1 MSYLEFV
8 KENARWLA
16 AGLLLAFASS
26 FGQTFFISL
35 FAAEFR
41 TTFDLSHGE
50 LGSIYMFAT
59 VASAATLVQLGRL
72 ADHMRLVSLGALS
85 LIGLALTCIS
95 VWAAASWWML
105 LVSIYALRLF
115 GQGMMSHVA
124 STAMARWFNNYRGR
138 ALGFKSLGY
147 PCGEALFPSLA
158 VLLMLT
164 VGWRQTWLLAA
175 GALILIGLPILIWLL
190 RQERKPSVHAAQ
202 WHAEP
207 DAHLV
212 RHWTRPEVLKNPLFY
227 AVMPGV
233 MAPACFM
240 TATFFNQTVLAETK
254 GWSLA
259 TFASFYPAYAVA
271 SVAAAL
277 AIGIAIDRWSARQMT
292 PFFLLPMA
300 VGFFVF
306 ALADS
311 PAAGQLAMI
320 LFGLTAGSGLTLL
333 SALWAELYGTRHL
346 GAIRALGQAS
356 SVFATAIGPGIM
368 GLLLDRGVGLEQ
380 QFYVMGACSIVAAL
394 AFLPLMPRMRR
405 AMQPL

>member
-1 MSYLEFV
+1 
-8 KENARWLA
+8 
-16 AGLLLAFASS
+16 
-26 FGQTFFISL
+26 
-35 FAAEFR
+35 
-41 TTFDLSHGE
+41 
-50 LGSIYMFAT
+50 
-59 VASAATLVQLGRL
+59 
-72 ADHMRLVSLGALS
+72 
-85 LIGLALTCIS
+85 
-95 VWAAASWWML
+95 
-105 LVSIYALRLF
+105 
-115 GQGMMSHVA
+115 
-124 STAMARWFNNYRGR
+124 
-138 ALGFKSLGY
+138 
-147 PCGEALFPSLA
+147 
-158 VLLMLT
+158 
-164 VGWRQTWLLAA
+164 
-175 GALILIGLPILIWLL
+175 
-190 RQERKPSVHAAQ
+190 
-202 WHAEP
+202 
-207 DAHLV
+207 
-212 RHWTRPEVLKNPLFY
+212 
-227 AVMPGV
+227 
-233 MAPACFM
+233 
-240 TATFFNQTVLAETK
+240 
-254 GWSLA
+254 
-259 TFASFYPAYAVA
+259 